1 MRLNGLGKALLTV
14 LVGASLL
21 MSAVNGSAA
30 SKAAEKPNILFIIMD
45 DVGMDQMKVF
55 GFGGTMAG
63 AEDRCDVESAAQQ

>member
-14 LVGASLL
+14 LVWASLL
-21 MSAVNGSAA
+21 MPAVNGSAA